1 MDGYV
6 RAAPRGQMARH
17 EWLRGWANLAF
28 RMQPL
33 HRASGE
39 FQRLERRGIAGRLA
53 CSDLAL
59 PSSALLRNRSWSD
72 REEAFLFWLGIRFR
86 NYGHVFSNRSL
97 TVAAL
102 TQTFNPDANMLEL

>member
-1 MDGYV
+1 MNGCAV
-6 RAAPRGQMARH
+6 GQISH
-17 EWLRGWANLAF
+17 FECSLCI
-28 RMQPL
+28 
-33 HRASGE
+33 RASGE

-86 NYGHVFSNRSL
+86 NYGHGFGNRSL

-102 TQTFNPDANMLEL
+102 TRTFDPDANMLGL